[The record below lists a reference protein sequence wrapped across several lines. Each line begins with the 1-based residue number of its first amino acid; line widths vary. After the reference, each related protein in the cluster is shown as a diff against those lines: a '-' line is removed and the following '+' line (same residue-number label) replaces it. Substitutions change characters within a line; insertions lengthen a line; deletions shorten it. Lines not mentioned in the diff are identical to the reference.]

1 MNKSVQIY
9 SGYVLEWT
17 LKIYYKLISKYVA
30 LFFKVKVI
38 IVLNDGKECD
48 FVIKA
53 FCFVYGKAV
62 LQKVL
67 ELSNYGESFLGK
79 FFP

>member
-1 MNKSVQIY
+1 M
-9 SGYVLEWT
+9 LHF
-17 LKIYYKLISKYVA
+17 
-30 LFFKVKVI
+30 FFKVKVI

-53 FCFVYGKAV
+53 FIFVYGKAI

-67 ELSNYGESFLGK
+67 ELSDYGESFLDK
-79 FFP
+79 FYP